1 MPDLNKANG
10 SQAAAKAIVLFGLS
24 DDGKPQAG
32 QFPEAHAGLAK
43 KVAKALHLNALTVS
57 PSELASIGAKIP
69 AGRLYA
75 NRRSF
80 IPNVRRDVHEKLIE
94 FAKSG
99 TGSTGGGRG
108 AASGNPPLPPSAGFP
123 ADWASISVGHQVL
136 VQCSLPD
143 GWWESIVIKRDG
155 DMLTVR
161 WRDYPKEPAFTVHYG
176 QVALQWNEPT
186 A

>member
-10 SQAAAKAIVLFGLS
+10 SQTAAPKAIVLFGLS
-24 DDGKPQAG
+24 EDGKPQAG
-32 QFPEAHAGLAK
+32 QFPEAHAGLVK

-57 PSELASIGAKIP
+57 PAELASIGAKIP

-80 IPNVRRDVHEKLIE
+80 IPNVRRDVHAKLIE

-99 TGSTGGGRG
+99 SSSSGRG

-123 ADWASISVGHQVL
+123 QDWASIAVGHQVL

-155 DMLTVR
+155 DMLTLR
-161 WRDYPKEPAFTVHYG
+161 WRDYPKEPAFTVHYCE
-176 QVALQWNEPT
+176 VALQRTEP
-186 A
+186 AA